1 MSNTVIGLIDMAI
14 LLALLMLGMNVG
26 YTMLLCG
33 FIGFALI
40 TGIAPALANVGIITF
55 DKIND
60 YYFSVL
66 PLFMLMGVFVS
77 EGGLGKDAYNM
88 ARAWFG
94 KFKGGLAIAT
104 IGACAIFAAICANS
118 LAGSL
123 VMGKV
128 AYPEMRRSG
137 YKMPLAA
144 GVVSVGGTLG
154 ILIPPSMGFIMIGI
168 LTNLSIGK
176 LFIAGILPGFLV
188 TFFYVTT
195 IFVWCKFDPKVAPAA
210 ALSITWRDRFRS
222 IGNTWAVILLFLLVM
237 GGIYGGLFTATEAGA
252 VGAGGALIISLAKRQ
267 MTGATF
273 WSSLVEVAK
282 MSAMIIIML
291 AGAFV
296 FNGFIAVTQI
306 PNTFGEFLV
315 NLPLSRWVIMALIIV
330 FYIVCGMMF
339 DAISI
344 LILTIS
350 IFFPAAQAM
359 GFDLVWYSVI
369 MVRLIEMGQISPP
382 YGINLFGLNGV
393 IDAPLSQIYRGVIPF
408 LLSDIL
414 NIVVLCLFPMICTF
428 LPEMM

>member
-1 MSNTVIGLIDMAI
+1 MSHTVIGLIDIAI
-14 LLALLMLGMNVG
+14 LLVLLMIGMNVG

-40 TGIAPALANVGIITF
+40 GGIGPALANVGILTF

-77 EGGLGKDAYNM
+77 EGGLGRDAYGM

-94 KFKGGLAIAT
+94 KFRGGLAIAT
-104 IGACAIFAAICANS
+104 IGACAVFAAICANS

-128 AYPEMRRSG
+128 AYPEMRKAG

-176 LFIAGILPGFLV
+176 LFISGILPGIMV
-188 TFFYVTT
+188 AIFYMLT
-195 IFVWCKFDPKVAPAA
+195 IVVWCKIDPKVAPAV
-210 ALSITWRDRFRS
+210 SINITWKDRFKS
-222 IGNTWAVILLFLLVM
+222 VGNTWSVILLFLLVM

-267 MTGATF
+267 MTGSTF
-273 WSSLVEVAK
+273 WNCLVEVAK

-291 AGAFV
+291 AGAFL
-296 FNGFIAVTQI
+296 FNGFIAITQI
-306 PNTFGEFLV
+306 PTTFGEFLV
-315 NLPLSRWVIMALIIV
+315 ALPFSRWFIMALIII
-330 FYIVCGMMF
+330 FYLVCGMLF
-339 DAISI
+339 DSISI

-350 IFFPAAQAM
+350 IFYPAAQAM
-359 GFDLVWYSVI
+359 GFNMIWYSVL
-369 MVRLIEMGQISPP
+369 MVRLIEIGQISPP

-393 IDAPLSQIYRGVIPF
+393 IDAPLSQIYKGVYPF
-408 LLSDIL
+408 LISDML
-414 NIVVLCLFPMICTF
+414 NIVVLCLFPAICTF
-428 LPEMM
+428 LPNMM

>member
-1 MSNTVIGLIDMAI
+1 MSHTVIGLIDIAI

-40 TGIAPALANVGIITF
+40 TGIGPALANVGIITF

-77 EGGLGKDAYNM
+77 EGGLGRDAYNM

-104 IGACAIFAAICANS
+104 VGACAIFAAICANS
-118 LAGSL
+118 LAGSM

-128 AYPEMRRSG
+128 AYPEMRKSG

-176 LFIAGILPGFLV
+176 LFIAGILPGILV
-188 TFFYVTT
+188 ALFYILT
-195 IFVWCKFDPKVAPAA
+195 IVVWCKVDPKVAPAV
-210 ALSITWRDRFRS
+210 ALSITWKERFQS
-222 IGNTWAVILLFLLVM
+222 IGNTWAVILLFLLIM
-237 GGIYGGLFTATEAGA
+237 GGLYGGLFTATEAGA
-252 VGAGGALIISLAKRQ
+252 VGAGGALVISIAKRQ
-267 MTGATF
+267 MNAATF

-306 PNTFGEFLV
+306 PTTFGEFLV
-315 NLPLSRWVIMALIIV
+315 DLPVSRWVIMGLIIV
-330 FYIVCGMMF
+330 FYLVCGMIF
-339 DAISI
+339 DAISV

-350 IFFPAAQAM
+350 IFYPAAQAM
-359 GFDLVWYSVI
+359 GFNLIWYSVL
-369 MVRLIEMGQISPP
+369 MVRLIEIGQISPP

-408 LLSDIL
+408 IISDVF
-414 NIVVLCLFPMICTF
+414 NIVILCIFPVICTF
-428 LPEMM
+428 LPQMM